1 MYFICVIYYHFVALA
16 RSIPEG
22 LHVGST
28 IGTEMNYDF
37 APTK

>member
-16 RSIPEG
+16 RSIPG